1 MPRAKRSA
9 VRPKPRGAYHH
20 KDLKRAL
27 VDAALALIDEQG
39 LEAVTIRTLARR
51 LGVSHAAPA
60 HHFADRQALL
70 DEVATQSFFGFCDTL
85 EAASSR
91 LTDPVKRLEAIGVAY
106 VRFAV
111 EHPAAFRAMMTRG
124 PPGEIPAMPELEGA
138 VARAFGLLH
147 GVATALVEE
156 RRLPRSP
163 EEVSLA
169 AWAQVHGLAR
179 LWIDGPARWLFP
191 GRGDFEAAAAR
202 AIRLIVERVSTE

>member
-27 VDAALALIDEQG
+27 IAAALELIDEQG

-70 DEVATQSFFGFCDTL
+70 DEVATQSFLGFCDTL
-85 EAASSR
+85 EAAASR
-91 LTDPVKRLEAIGVAY
+91 RADPVERLEAIGVAY

-124 PPGEIPAMPELEGA
+124 PPGEVPALPELYHA
-138 VARAFGLLH
+138 VERAFGILH
-147 GVATALVEE
+147 GAATAVVDE
-156 RRLPRSP
+156 RRLARTAD
-163 EEVSLA
+163 ELSLA

-179 LWIDGPARWLFP
+179 LWIDGPARWLFS
-191 GRGDFEAAAAR
+191 GRAAFEAAAKE
-202 AIRLIVERVSTE
+202 AIRLIVEGVVPR